1 MDIESER
8 DCYGCTVAQLRV
20 MLHET
25 SLEPCMLAMSMLS
38 DAQECIAHGM
48 NENARR
54 LINQAKF
61 VISEKLATENDVTQ
75 TGQRCCEGATSP
87 ES

>member
-1 MDIESER
+1 MGIEWER

-25 SLEPCMLAMSMLS
+25 SLEQDMLAMSILS
-38 DAQECIAHGM
+38 DAQECIERGM
-48 NENARR
+48 DENARK

-61 VISEKLATENDVTQ
+61 VISEKLAIENDDTYRAVLL
-75 TGQRCCEGATSP
+75 RRRDLA
-87 ES
+87 